1 MNNPFWNVTITGAD
15 DHTDPRDLAD
25 LSHRFPFVEWGILFS
40 VNDNRPRYPSRG
52 WVERLAE
59 IKNGPMSLRNFHL
72 SAHFCGALA
81 KESMTGTGWML
92 DCVRDWGFSRVQIN
106 GFALNKVGAMRS
118 RKGLEL
124 ILQTR
129 DLDTIKL
136 HQDFALARRADGERC
151 SLLFDASG
159 GRGLSPE
166 RWPQATHTN
175 GSDVP
180 VGYAGGITPDNVLS
194 VIRELS
200 HVEPTWI
207 DMESGVRTDDRL
219 DLAKVERVLSQVAGL
234 PPA

>member
-1 MNNPFWNVTITGAD
+1 MSNPSWRVTITGAD
-15 DHTDPRDLAD
+15 NHTDPRDLAD
-25 LSHRFPFVEWGILFS
+25 LSLRFPFVEWGVLFS

-59 IKNGPMSLRNFHL
+59 IKGAMSLRNFHL

-81 KESMTGTGWML
+81 KEAMTGSGWML
-92 DCVRDWGFSRVQIN
+92 DCVRGWGFTRVQIN
-106 GFALNKVGAMRS
+106 GFALDKVDAMRS
-118 RKGLEL
+118 RKGLEI

-129 DLDTIKL
+129 DLATISP
-136 HQDFALARRADGERC
+136 HQDFARSRRTDDERY

-159 GRGLSPE
+159 GRGVSPE
-166 RWPQATHTN
+166 RWPQAGHMN
-175 GSDVP
+175 GDDVA

-194 VIRELS
+194 VFGELA

-219 DLAKVERVLSQVAGL
+219 DLYKVDRVLSQVASL
-234 PPA
+234 PPR